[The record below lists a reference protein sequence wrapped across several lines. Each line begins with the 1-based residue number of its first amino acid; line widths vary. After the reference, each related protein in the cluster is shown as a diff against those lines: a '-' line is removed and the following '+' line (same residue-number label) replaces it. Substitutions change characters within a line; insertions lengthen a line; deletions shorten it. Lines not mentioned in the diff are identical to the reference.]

1 MMNNIKAFEEKLKQ
15 LKDTLEYV
23 QTNMNRLN
31 PRIVKVELENN
42 IDAFSHIL
50 LDEKNRKHAIAFSV
64 KRIQIGINESLIV
77 KLRDAGLLNE
87 DLEVFFESEVKRIKK
102 YKIRR

>member
-87 DLEVFFESEVKRIKK
+87 DLEVFF
-102 YKIRR
+102 

>member
-50 LDEKNRKHAIAFSV
+50 LDEKK
-64 KRIQIGINESLIV
+64 
-77 KLRDAGLLNE
+77 
-87 DLEVFFESEVKRIKK
+87 
-102 YKIRR
+102 

>member
-1 MMNNIKAFEEKLKQ
+1 MHFR
-15 LKDTLEYV
+15 T
-23 QTNMNRLN
+23 
-31 PRIVKVELENN
+31 
-42 IDAFSHIL
+42 FSWMK
-50 LDEKNRKHAIAFSV
+50 KNRKHAIAFSV